1 MTIIDDD
8 IILVLVRVIIIISL
22 FELLFISITKR
33 SKNIFKESFFY
44 NVISGIFL
52 TFYAIFRSLIEFNRV
67 PDSHIGY
74 LFLDWVTMGQLLC
87 LPMLIL
93 GLFLISYSKKQ

>member
-1 MTIIDDD
+1 MGP
-8 IILVLVRVIIIISL
+8 SSGPGA
-22 FELLFISITKR
+22 LLFLILNLLLR
-33 SKNIFKESFFY
+33 YKNYSGF
-44 NVISGIFL
+44 ISGIFL

-93 GLFLISYSKKQ
+93 GLFLINYSKKQ